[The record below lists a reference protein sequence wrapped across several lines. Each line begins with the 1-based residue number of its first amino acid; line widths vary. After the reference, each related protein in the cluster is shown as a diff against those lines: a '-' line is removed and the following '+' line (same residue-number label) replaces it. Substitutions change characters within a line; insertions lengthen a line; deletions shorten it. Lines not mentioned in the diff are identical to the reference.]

1 MKKVIRLTESDLVRI
16 VKIVI
21 SESDYSISDLEQ
33 YKYKRETRSID
44 EIIEDNFNEF
54 ITDIQ
59 LNPKAFKSFGDF
71 CHQVVVGL
79 IVRPT
84 LYKFDFKGNKTKERE
99 YKELLAN
106 YIIKKYKKRLKEY
119 FTK

>member
-1 MKKVIRLTESDLVRI
+1 MKKVVRLTESDLVRI

-33 YKYKRETRSID
+33 YKYKRETRSVD
-44 EIIEDNFNEF
+44 EIIEDEFNEF
-54 ITDIQ
+54 ITNDQ
-59 LNPKAFKSFGDF
+59 LDPKSFKSFDEF
-71 CHQVVVGL
+71 CNQVVIGL

-84 LYKFDFKGNKTKERE
+84 LYKYNFKGNKIKERE
-99 YKELLAN
+99 YKELLTN

-119 FTK
+119 FKK